1 MVLTR
6 WRRAAPEPAP
16 RRPPAVPEGQRIYAV
31 GDIHG
36 RSDLLEAM
44 AGLIARDLATRP
56 GPEAT
61 TIFLGDYVDRGPES
75 SKVIDQLVRGDF
87 PTPIVTLRGNH
98 EEILSGLLTGDVDVA
113 YHDQLGGSA
122 TLASY
127 GLDSVAYA
135 WASKAERAVM
145 IEAIPLEHCDFLD
158 GLWLSETVG
167 DYFFCH
173 AGARPGI
180 ALDRQ
185 SAEDLMWIRDDFLRS
200 SYDFGKVIVHG
211 HTPARTPLVRPNGI
225 GIDTHAFASGIL
237 TALVLEGPDR
247 RFLHTRA

>member
-1 MVLTR
+1 MVLNR
-6 WRRAAPEPAP
+6 WRRAVPEPVP
-16 RRPPAVPEGQRIYAV
+16 RRQPAVPDGQRVYAV

-36 RSDLLEAM
+36 RADLLETM
-44 AGLIARDLATRP
+44 AGLIAHDLATRE

-61 TIFLGDYVDRGPES
+61 TIFLGDYVDRGPDS

-98 EEILSGLLTGDVDVA
+98 EEILSRVLTGDVDVG
-113 YHDQLGGSA
+113 YHDQLGGGA

-127 GLDSVAYA
+127 GLDPVAYA
-135 WASKAERAVM
+135 WAGNAERAQM
-145 IEAIPLEHCDFLD
+145 LEAIPLAHRDFLD
-158 GLWLSETVG
+158 GLGLAETAG

-185 SAEDLMWIRDDFLRS
+185 SAQDLMWIRDDFLRS
-200 SYDFGKVIVHG
+200 TFDFGKVIVHG
-211 HTPARTPLVRPNGI
+211 HTPVRAPLVRSNGI
-225 GIDTHAFASGIL
+225 DIDTHAFASGIL

-247 RFLHTRA
+247 RFLHTT

>member
-6 WRRAAPEPAP
+6 WRKAAPEVAP
-16 RRPPAVPEGQRIYAV
+16 RRPPSVPEGQRVYAV

-36 RSDLLEAM
+36 RSDLLETM
-44 AGLIARDLATRP
+44 AGLIARDIATRP

-61 TIFLGDYVDRGPES
+61 TIFLGDYVDRGPHS

-98 EEILSGLLTGDVDVA
+98 EAILSGLLKGDVEA
-113 YHDQLGGSA
+113 GYHDQLGGGA

-127 GLDSVAYA
+127 GLDAAAYA
-135 WASKAERAVM
+135 WAGKADRAVM
-145 IEAIPLEHCDFLD
+145 LEAIPPKHRDFLD
-158 GLWLSETVG
+158 SLGLSETIG

-180 ALDRQ
+180 ALQRQ
-185 SAEDLMWIRDDFLRS
+185 SAQDLLWIRDEFLRS
-200 SYDFGKVIVHG
+200 TYDFGKVIVHG
-211 HTPARTPLVRPNGI
+211 HTPVRAPFVRPNGI
-225 GIDTHAFASGIL
+225 DIDTHAFATGIL
-237 TALVLEGPDR
+237 TALVLEGPNR
-247 RFLHTRA
+247 RFLHTT

>member
-6 WRRAAPEPAP
+6 WRKAMPEPAP
-16 RRPPAVPEGQRIYAV
+16 RRQPAVPEGMRVYAV

-36 RSDLLEAM
+36 RADLLETM
-44 AGLIARDLATRP
+44 AGLIARDLALRP

-61 TIFLGDYVDRGPES
+61 TIFLGDYVDRGPQS
-75 SKVIDQLVRGDF
+75 SQVIDQLVRGDF
-87 PTPIVTLRGNH
+87 PTSIVTLRGNH
-98 EEILSGLLTGDVDVA
+98 EEILTKFLSGEVDMA

-127 GLDSVAYA
+127 GVDSVDYA
-135 WASKAERAVM
+135 WAGTADRALM
-145 IEAIPLEHCDFLD
+145 LEAIPPEHRDFLD
-158 GLWLSETVG
+158 SLGLAETVG

-173 AGARPGI
+173 AGARPGV

-185 SAEDLMWIRDDFLRS
+185 SAQDLMWIRDEFLRS
-200 SYDFGKVIVHG
+200 TYDFGKVIVHG
-211 HTPARTPLVRPNGI
+211 HTPVRAPLIRPNGI
-225 GIDTHAFASGIL
+225 DIDTHAFASGIL

-247 RFLHTRA
+247 RFLHTT